1 MKQFYA
7 IDTTRTGQ
15 QSGFSLIELMIAM
28 VLSLVIL
35 LGVMQV
41 FLGSRQTYVLADD
54 MSRIQEN
61 GRFSLEFLAQSIRM
75 GGYQG
80 GKADFIR
87 SFYRTTCEEFA
98 PCTDNGAGTDS
109 DRLAVWLN
117 PPPDD
122 GTDTDCTGA
131 GVNNEDIIAN
141 VYYITNDAATGI
153 NSLTCRGFNI
163 TNNAWNAAEQPLIDG
178 IDNMQVLYGIDNP
191 DPASPDA
198 TDTGVN
204 QYVNASQV
212 ADWGLVKAVRVALL
226 VSSGAE
232 NGSGEEMTRN
242 YVLLDA
248 PQQAITDDHVRQI
261 YTTTITLNNNIGTGI

>member
-1 MKQFYA
+1 MK
-7 IDTTRTGQ
+7 TLSTSNPRH

-35 LGVMQV
+35 LAVVQV

-54 MSRIQEN
+54 MSRVQEN
-61 GRFSLEFLAQSIRM
+61 GRFSMDFIAQNIRM

-80 GKADFIR
+80 SKGDSLQAFL
-87 SFYRTTCEEFA
+87 TTACEEFA
-98 PCTDNGAGTDS
+98 PCTDNGAGTGS
-109 DRLAVWLN
+109 DRFAVWLN

-131 GVNNEDIIAN
+131 AVGDDDVIAN
-141 VYYITNDAATGI
+141 VYYITSDADTGI
-153 NSLTCRGFNI
+153 NSLTCRGFN
-163 TNNAWNAAEQPLIDG
+163 TNTNTWNAAEQPLIDG
-178 IDNMQVLYGIDNP
+178 IDNMQVLYGVDNP
-191 DPASPDA
+191 DPANPDA
-198 TDTGVN
+198 TDTGLN
-204 QYVNASQV
+204 QYVNANQV
-212 ADWGLVKAVRVALL
+212 ADWSVVKAVRVALL
-226 VSSGAE
+226 VSAGTE

-248 PQQAITDDHVRQI
+248 PQQAITDSHVRQI